1 MVSMIDL
8 MISLRARFVRDEGGL
23 ALTEYLILLGI
34 LSAVVIAAVFVF
46 GQNLGAQWSLWAQWF
61 APQNFSAISSP

>member
-1 MVSMIDL
+1 MVSMFDL
-8 MISLRARFVRDEGGL
+8 LICLKGRFAADERGL
-23 ALTEYLILLGI
+23 ALTEYLLLLGI

-61 APQNFSAISSP
+61 APANFSAPSS